1 MDDPYYARERTVG
14 VLLHQTLPNFVV
26 PVILGLAATLFSP
39 FYAVM
44 FGLFLIWRITLG
56 GADWRWP
63 LRALRARVVK

>member
-1 MDDPYYARERTVG
+1 
-14 VLLHQTLPNFVV
+14 LPNFVV